1 MEVDGPPVLAGLER
15 VSVHYQ
21 QQDDGSF
28 IVRAVDA
35 LTFLR
40 EHPQLIGARL
50 NLVRT
55 QVRDGGKEPYLVVTP
70 TTGVP
75 QRPRAGGSKKRR
87 VDDRK
92 QLTALGLEAARRD
105 KRPANGGLTRD
116 SILWRLVYGCCGE
129 ASCSPKPGRPT
140 GCTLEVR
147 CTATGGQIENGDF
160 IRVEVCNQHSADGS
174 WVPPQPGPDPAKQAE
189 LTQTLQTI
197 QTLRVEKTVRET
209 RVANGGAQ
217 AMAGIAAGREGD
229 AIHADIARQQSAV
242 KRLREDTRPHHPQEV
257 RDEIL
262 RLTADGHGASMTQQL
277 MKTIGS
283 LYYSIF
289 RNRANRSS
297 KYSVLAWQ
305 MCPWLTDVAQK
316 TL

>member
-1 MEVDGPPVLAGLER
+1 MLDGLER

-92 QLTALGLEAARRD
+92 QLTALGLRIGAIPLGL
-105 KRPANGGLTRD
+105 PA
-116 SILWRLVYGCCGE
+116 
-129 ASCSPKPGRPT
+129 
-140 GCTLEVR
+140 
-147 CTATGGQIENGDF
+147 
-160 IRVEVCNQHSADGS
+160 
-174 WVPPQPGPDPAKQAE
+174 
-189 LTQTLQTI
+189 
-197 QTLRVEKTVRET
+197 LR
-209 RVANGGAQ
+209 
-217 AMAGIAAGREGD
+217 
-229 AIHADIARQQSAV
+229 H
-242 KRLREDTRPHHPQEV
+242 
-257 RDEIL
+257 
-262 RLTADGHGASMTQQL
+262 
-277 MKTIGS
+277 
-283 LYYSIF
+283 
-289 RNRANRSS
+289 
-297 KYSVLAWQ
+297 
-305 MCPWLTDVAQK
+305 
-316 TL
+316 

>member
-116 SILWRLVYGCCGE
+116 SIL
-129 ASCSPKPGRPT
+129 
-140 GCTLEVR
+140 
-147 CTATGGQIENGDF
+147 
-160 IRVEVCNQHSADGS
+160 
-174 WVPPQPGPDPAKQAE
+174 
-189 LTQTLQTI
+189 
-197 QTLRVEKTVRET
+197 
-209 RVANGGAQ
+209 
-217 AMAGIAAGREGD
+217 
-229 AIHADIARQQSAV
+229 
-242 KRLREDTRPHHPQEV
+242 
-257 RDEIL
+257 
-262 RLTADGHGASMTQQL
+262 
-277 MKTIGS
+277 
-283 LYYSIF
+283 
-289 RNRANRSS
+289 
-297 KYSVLAWQ
+297 
-305 MCPWLTDVAQK
+305 
-316 TL
+316 